1 MVLVMHLIRA
11 NGAYFMLRV
20 TTEKRRGKTVL
31 AVEGRLAGPWVGALE
46 QCWRG
51 LHAAAPREKFH
62 IGLCGGRFIDANGQG
77 CVKKIYRQGGGA
89 RWEGVP
95 DQG

>member
-1 MVLVMHLIRA
+1 MHLLRA

-46 QCWRG
+46 QCWRE

-62 IGLCGGRFIDANGQG
+62 IDLCGVSFIDASG
-77 CVKKIYRQGGGA
+77 KGGRLPESGSRA
-89 RWEGVP
+89 
-95 DQG
+95 